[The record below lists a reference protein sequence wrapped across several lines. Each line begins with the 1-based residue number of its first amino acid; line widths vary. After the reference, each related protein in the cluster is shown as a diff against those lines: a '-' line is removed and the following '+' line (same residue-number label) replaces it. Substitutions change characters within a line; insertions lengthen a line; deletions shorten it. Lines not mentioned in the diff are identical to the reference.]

1 MYKII
6 GNDGKTYGPV
16 TAEKLREWI
25 TQSRVESRTSVLPE
39 GATEWTFVGL
49 LPEFSG
55 NFSSPPPVA
64 TPPKISARPATRGT
78 NGFATAGFVCGLIS
92 IVCCCGCPFNI
103 LGLIFS
109 IIAMVQINKQ
119 VEKQDGW
126 GLAFAGLMCSA
137 VSLLTTLS
145 FGILQLMLAPAH
157 GTWHISGI

>member
-6 GNDGKTYGPV
+6 GSDGKQYGPV
-16 TAEKLREWI
+16 TAETLREWI
-25 TQSRVESRTSVLPE
+25 TQGRVESRTSVLPD

-55 NFSSPPPVA
+55 NFSGPPPVITA
-64 TPPKISARPATRGT
+64 PKPAPLSSRGT

-109 IIAMVQINKQ
+109 IIALVQINKQ

-126 GLAFAGLMCSA
+126 GLAFAGLMCSG

-145 FGILQLMLAPAH
+145 FGILHLLLAPTHAAWQI
-157 GTWHISGI
+157 GSL